1 MLMKIFYFY
10 YPFYLIKIL
19 ITILKRLNQI
29 ILKHKIKRAGPLWVS
44 FECSR
49 DVGRLMTLG
58 RFCFLLLK
66 LRVSLSSHTWLFYSN
81 IIF

>member
-29 ILKHKIKRAGPLWVS
+29 ILKHKIKRAGPL
-44 FECSR
+44 
-49 DVGRLMTLG
+49 
-58 RFCFLLLK
+58 
-66 LRVSLSSHTWLFYSN
+66 
-81 IIF
+81 